1 MKRSFMGLILG
12 LVFLI
17 FIGSQCVFYVME
29 YERALVL
36 QLGEPTLPVREPGLN
51 FKLPFVQSVVTLDN
65 RVQFFAI
72 PKTYSLSGDFKS
84 FELDNY
90 ACWRITDPLLFVRTL
105 RTEAVATERLRNIVY
120 SQLLKAIGKMEL
132 KEVVNTKRK
141 AIMDDVLRE
150 SRQQAQLYGVHI
162 VDVRIKRTD
171 LPNREAIFKRMNAQR
186 KMMANKYRFEGE
198 SEDRRIRSEAELER
212 DRIIA
217 EATRQSLI
225 IRGEADAKA
234 MRIFREAIAASP
246 DFYDFSK
253 SLDVYKKAFKSN
265 TKIIMS
271 KDDPLLRYLQ

>member
-1 MKRSFMGLILG
+1 MKRSFVGLSVG
-12 LVFLI
+12 LALLFLAA
-17 FIGSQCVFYVME
+17 SQCVFYVME

-51 FKLPFVQSVVTLDN
+51 FKLPFIQSVVTLDT

-141 AIMDDVLRE
+141 LIMDDVLRE
-150 SRQQAQLYGVHI
+150 SRQQASLYGVHI

-171 LPNREAIFKRMNAQR
+171 LPNREAIFQRMNAQR
-186 KMMANKYRFEGE
+186 KMMANKYRFEGV
-198 SEDRRIRSEAELER
+198 SEDRRIRSEAELDR
-212 DRIIA
+212 DRIVA
-217 EATRQSLI
+217 EATRQSLV

-234 MRIFREAIAASP
+234 MRIFRDAIASSP
-246 DFYDFSK
+246 DFYEFSK
-253 SLDVYKKAFKSN
+253 SLDVYKKAFKDN

-271 KDDPLLRYLQ
+271 KDDPLLRFLQ

>member
-1 MKRSFMGLILG
+1 MRRSFVALSVGLAMLL
-12 LVFLI
+12 LV
-17 FIGSQCVFYVME
+17 GSQSLFYVME

-51 FKLPFVQSVVTLDN
+51 FKLPFIQSVVTLDT

-105 RTEAVATERLRNIVY
+105 RTDAVATERLRNIVY

-150 SRQQAQLYGVHI
+150 SRQQAALYGVHI

-171 LPNREAIFKRMNAQR
+171 LPNREAIFQRMNAQR
-186 KMMANKYRFEGE
+186 KMMANKYRFEGV

-212 DRIIA
+212 DRIVA

-234 MRIFREAIAASP
+234 MRIFRDAIATSP
-246 DFYDFSK
+246 DFYEFSK
-253 SLDVYKKAFKSN
+253 SLDVYKKAFKNN